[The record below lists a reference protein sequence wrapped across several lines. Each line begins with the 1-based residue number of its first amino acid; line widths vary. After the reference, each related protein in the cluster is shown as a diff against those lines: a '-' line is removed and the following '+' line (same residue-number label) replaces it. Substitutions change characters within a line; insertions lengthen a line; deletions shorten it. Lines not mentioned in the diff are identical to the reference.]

1 MQNRQLRAAQINHVD
16 NGTMQVQVTSAVGM
30 VPVEDARVTI
40 SYTGD
45 PESKL
50 EQISTD
56 ADGQSEVLT
65 LAAPPLEYSMEPE
78 QPVQPYAE
86 YTVEVEAEGY
96 QPVSIEGVDVF
107 SGELSLQNV
116 RMEPLEVS
124 EDELKNIVI
133 PANTLFGN
141 FPPKIAE
148 AEIKPIDESGE
159 IVLSRVVIP
168 EYVVVHDGTPGD
180 STAGDYYVK
189 YKDYIKNVASSEIY
203 ATWPDSTIR
212 ANILAI
218 MSFTLNRVY
227 TEWYGNHHIF
237 WVVE

>member
-96 QPVSIEGVDVF
+96 QPVNRIAKPFAVDGIEIPGRTYHKLACVVNTIHIVDKHVY
-107 SGELSLQNV
+107 
-116 RMEPLEVS
+116 
-124 EDELKNIVI
+124 II
-133 PANTLFGN
+133 PACVDMVGYILISGQAVC
-141 FPPKIAE
+141 IGL
-148 AEIKPIDESGE
+148 KP
-159 IVLSRVVIP
+159 
-168 EYVVVHDGTPGD
+168 
-180 STAGDYYVK
+180 
-189 YKDYIKNVASSEIY
+189 
-203 ATWPDSTIR
+203 
-212 ANILAI
+212 
-218 MSFTLNRVY
+218 FLN
-227 TEWYGNHHIF
+227 
-237 WVVE
+237 

>member
-96 QPVSIEGVDVF
+96 QPVSIEGVDVDRK
-107 SGELSLQNV
+107 S
-116 RMEPLEVS
+116 
-124 EDELKNIVI
+124 
-133 PANTLFGN
+133 
-141 FPPKIAE
+141 
-148 AEIKPIDESGE
+148 
-159 IVLSRVVIP
+159 VV
-168 EYVVVHDGTPGD
+168 
-180 STAGDYYVK
+180 
-189 YKDYIKNVASSEIY
+189 
-203 ATWPDSTIR
+203 
-212 ANILAI
+212 
-218 MSFTLNRVY
+218 
-227 TEWYGNHHIF
+227 
-237 WVVE
+237 